1 MPPGCRLTSAIR
13 GLPTTMVA
21 TLPGSL
27 TSLAW
32 STLTATATASGAASA
47 SAGHIISPKP
57 RERNPKRAKA
67 RLRIVY
73 AILNSG
79 TLTSR
84 HKRYAAEPA
93 PDEANLTAMCEI
105 IAKSAGK
112 MLGISLQFQAG
123 GADAGRR
130 NG

>member
-1 MPPGCRLTSAIR
+1 MPPGCRVTSAIR

-21 TLPGSL
+21 TLPGSF

-32 STLTATATASGAASA
+32 STLTATDSGAASA
-47 SAGHIISPKP
+47 SAGHIRSPKP
-57 RERNPKRAKA
+57 RERNPKRAEA
-67 RLRIVY
+67 RLRSVY
-73 AILNSG
+73 AILYSG

-93 PDEANLTAMCEI
+93 PDDAKVPTMCEI
-105 IAKSAGK
+105 IAKSRGK
-112 MLGISLQFQAG
+112 MLGISQRFQAG
-123 GADAGRR
+123 GAEACRL